1 MSESQPCI
9 DGRFNAMSR
18 SVSARIGAGS
28 GREQC
33 RFGESV
39 LTKTENLA
47 GVAAR
52 RWSWV
57 AAVADAAAAPTQ
69 GAR

>member
-39 LTKTENLA
+39 STKPESGNRQIRTGSIEYLT
-47 GVAAR
+47 
-52 RWSWV
+52 
-57 AAVADAAAAPTQ
+57 
-69 GAR
+69 